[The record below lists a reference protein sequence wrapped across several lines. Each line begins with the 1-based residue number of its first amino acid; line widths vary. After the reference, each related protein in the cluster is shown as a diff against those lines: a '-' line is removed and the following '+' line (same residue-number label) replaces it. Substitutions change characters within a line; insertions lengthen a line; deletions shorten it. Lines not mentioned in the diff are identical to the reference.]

1 MHSEQSKNS
10 NRRSAERVP
19 ISPEKPVYAQLVFE
33 GIKLNI
39 FVENLS
45 TGGALL
51 LCPDI
56 CESLNIGRRLADGVL
71 VLPDTEEASV
81 DVIVRWKLW
90 PRVGVQFDGISP
102 ETTAQ
107 LSLFLESL
115 KATPLP

>member
-1 MHSEQSKNS
+1 MSS
-10 NRRSAERVP
+10 
-19 ISPEKPVYAQLVFE
+19 EKPVYAQLLFE
-33 GIKLNI
+33 GAELNI

-56 CESLNIGRRLADGVL
+56 CESLQVGRRLADGML
-71 VLPDTEEASV
+71 VLPDTEKALV

-102 ETTAQ
+102 QTTAQ

>member
-1 MHSEQSKNS
+1 MTQ

-19 ISPEKPVYAQLVFE
+19 MSPEKPVYAQLVFE
-33 GIKLNI
+33 GIALNI

-51 LCPDI
+51 MCPDI
-56 CESLNIGRRLADGVL
+56 CEALHVGRRLADGVL
-71 VLPDTEEASV
+71 VLPDTEKAMV
-81 DVIVRWKLW
+81 DVIVRWKFW

-102 ETTAQ
+102 QTTAQ

-115 KATPLP
+115 KATALP

>member
-1 MHSEQSKNS
+1 MTQ

-19 ISPEKPVYAQLVFE
+19 MSPEKPVYAQLVFE
-33 GIKLNI
+33 GIALNI

-56 CESLNIGRRLADGVL
+56 CESLQVGRRLADGML
-71 VLPDTEEASV
+71 VLPDTEKALV

-102 ETTAQ
+102 QTTAQ

-115 KATPLP
+115 QATPLP